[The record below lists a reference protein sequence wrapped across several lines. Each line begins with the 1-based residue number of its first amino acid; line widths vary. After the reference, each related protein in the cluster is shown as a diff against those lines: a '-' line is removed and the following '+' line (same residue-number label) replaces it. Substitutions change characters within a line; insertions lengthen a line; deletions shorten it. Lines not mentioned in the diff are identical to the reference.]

1 MFSPDS
7 RLSQGQ
13 CGCVCGSSSVHTSV
27 SAPRP
32 ASHKAAA
39 IQDPAPTE
47 TQPTASTV
55 TRHMVAGSGQRTH
68 RWAVHTGPTHWA
80 RQQLA
85 VSPSTRWRAAGIVH
99 TSGQS
104 TPAPQTGPGNSQ
116 QCHPAQG
123 GGQRAP
129 YTPVGSPH
137 RPHTLGQATAST
149 VTQHKVTGSGQHT
162 HRWAVHTGPTHWA
175 RQQLAVSPSTKWLAA
190 GNVHTSGPGNS

>member
-85 VSPSTRWRAAGIVH
+85 VSPSTKW
-99 TSGQS
+99 
-104 TPAPQTGPGNSQ
+104 
-116 QCHPAQG
+116 
-123 GGQRAP
+123 RAP

-137 RPHTLGQATAST
+137 RPHTLGQATASS
-149 VTQHKVTGSGQHT
+149 VTRHKVMGSRQRT

-175 RQQLAVSPSTKWLAA
+175 RQQLAVSSSTR
-190 GNVHTSGPGNS
+190 